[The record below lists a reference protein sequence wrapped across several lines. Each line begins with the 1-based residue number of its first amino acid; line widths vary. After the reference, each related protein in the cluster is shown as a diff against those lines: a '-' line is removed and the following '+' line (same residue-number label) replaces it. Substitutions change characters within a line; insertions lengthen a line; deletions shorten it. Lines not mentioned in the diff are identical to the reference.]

1 MKKNPTPTILQD
13 DFKIFCVRLRR
24 KGLAYEMI
32 GKLLGKDRSTIYYQ
46 ISKYNDLMEVDKT
59 FQRKNEEFDQDKFLR
74 KYYERKPGKRE
85 KIKLIQ
91 RELQKR
97 QCIQEAC

>member
-13 DFKIFCVRLRR
+13 DLKIFCVRLRR
-24 KGLAYEMI
+24 KGLPYEKI

-46 ISKYNDLMEVDKT
+46 ISKYNDLMEVDKS
-59 FQRKNEEFDQDKFLR
+59 FQQKNEEFDQDKFLR